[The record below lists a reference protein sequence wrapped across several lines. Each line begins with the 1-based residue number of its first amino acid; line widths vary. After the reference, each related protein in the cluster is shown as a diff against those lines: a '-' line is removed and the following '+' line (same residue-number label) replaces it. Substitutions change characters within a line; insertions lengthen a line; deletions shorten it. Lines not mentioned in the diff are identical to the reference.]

1 MRLLH
6 VCQNQLQPTK
16 LLLHP
21 TNTNKLRLRLL
32 HLRLLQVEQITN
44 HVHVHLLKQLT
55 RLLLL
60 QQLLLLLLLQLR
72 RLHKQDGTITKGTK
86 LLQLRQRNWE
96 HRSRLAAPH
105 SYSLC
110 CLSPK

>member
-44 HVHVHLLKQLT
+44 HLHVHLLQQLT

-60 QQLLLLLLLQLR
+60 QQLLLLLLQPP

-86 LLQLRQRNWE
+86 LLQLRQPNWE
-96 HRSRLAAPH
+96 HRPRLAAPH
-105 SYSLC
+105 SYIAC
-110 CLSPK
+110 AA

>member
-32 HLRLLQVEQITN
+32 HLRLLQVDQSIN
-44 HVHVHLLKQLT
+44 HLHVHLLIQLT

-60 QQLLLLLLLQLR
+60 QQLLLLLQLR

-96 HRSRLAAPH
+96 HRSRLAASH
-105 SYSLC
+105 SYGLC

>member
-44 HVHVHLLKQLT
+44 HLHVHLLQQLT

-60 QQLLLLLLLQLR
+60 QQLLLLLLQPPP
-72 RLHKQDGTITKGTK
+72 LHKQDGTITKGTK

-96 HRSRLAAPH
+96 HRSRLAASH
-105 SYSLC
+105 SYGLC